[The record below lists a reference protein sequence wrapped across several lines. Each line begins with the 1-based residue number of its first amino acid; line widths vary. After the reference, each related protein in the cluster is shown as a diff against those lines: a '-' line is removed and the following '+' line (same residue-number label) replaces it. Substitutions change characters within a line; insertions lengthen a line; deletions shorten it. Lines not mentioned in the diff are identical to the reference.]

1 MNRQKRPM
9 SSLEQVVADMLD
21 DLKIEWER
29 EVPLKYLQGYRYYDF
44 RLIGYNVMIEVDGSY
59 WHGDRDKPS
68 YVTLMAKKNDMIKS
82 WLAKKEGYELI
93 RIKEKQLKEEYNTVV
108 ENISLAVEGLEAF
121 ETDLRAET
129 FHNSFSMR
137 SFRRASSWYFLGDR
151 VAVSA
156 RTKSPRRPQIIRRS
170 SVVAIQEAVSPN
182 TPPRQIGLPVLKSR
196 Q

>member
-1 MNRQKRPM
+1 M

-59 WHGDRDKPS
+59 WHGHRDKPS

-93 RIKEKQLKEEYNTVV
+93 RIKEKQLKEEYNAVV
-108 ENISLAVEGLEAF
+108 QNISLAVGKEGEQN
-121 ETDLRAET
+121 EQ
-129 FHNSFSMR
+129 
-137 SFRRASSWYFLGDR
+137 
-151 VAVSA
+151 
-156 RTKSPRRPQIIRRS
+156 KS
-170 SVVAIQEAVSPN
+170 
-182 TPPRQIGLPVLKSR
+182 
-196 Q
+196 